1 MTDRRRIGRN
11 RNLRICL
18 AEVAAI
24 DWETIE
30 YSEGLTVLRV
40 RVPAG
45 AISG

>member
-1 MTDRRRIGRN
+1 M
-11 RNLRICL
+11 RICL
-18 AEVAAI
+18 ATVAAI

-30 YSEGLTVLRV
+30 YTEGLTVLRV